1 MQTATLEYNRM
12 EHFIHIAVDRLGL
25 AGWSSVFL
33 TMFTIAE
40 WGLVLPM
47 VMTVAMAIAQG
58 YRWNVDNKRIEKEEA
73 RKQERHELYV
83 SLMENMVEK
92 MKKGEIPYDK
102 SIIDRLAAEDAD

>member
-1 MQTATLEYNRM
+1 M

-33 TMFTIAE
+33 TYLTIGE

-47 VMTVAMAIAQG
+47 FMTVSMAIAQA
-58 YRWNVDNKRIEKEEA
+58 YRWHVEKKRTDKEDS

>member
-73 RKQERHELYV
+73 RKQARHDLYV

-102 SIIDRLAAEDAD
+102 AIIDRLAAEDAD